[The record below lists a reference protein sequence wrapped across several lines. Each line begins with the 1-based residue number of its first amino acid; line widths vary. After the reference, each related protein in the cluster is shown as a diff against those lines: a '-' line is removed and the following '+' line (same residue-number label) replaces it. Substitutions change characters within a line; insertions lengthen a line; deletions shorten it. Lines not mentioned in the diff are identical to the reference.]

1 MSNWDKCRFGD
12 LLAEPTR
19 NGIHKGVEFQGRG
32 TPVVKM
38 GEVYSSKFVDDNGER
53 DFFELSDLELSK
65 LTIQMNDLLFCRTSL
80 VADGV
85 GRCAIVRKV
94 SRPTSFASNLIRV
107 RLDSKL
113 ADPGFYHFVFQS
125 AMGMDF
131 MRSIVRGT
139 SVSTITGPDISN
151 LIVPKPPLAEQRAI
165 AGVLGALDDKIESSR
180 RLVDTIDG
188 LLRAELEHAIANDDN
203 PREVRFG
210 EIALRVGEAADPRN
224 LREHVPYIGLEHMPR
239 GSMFLDSWGTSEGL
253 GSGKSVFKEGN
264 VLFGRLRPYFKKV
277 GVAPIDGICST
288 DVLVLRP
295 AFNESAAMLLALA
308 ASEEFIGYASAA
320 ATGTKMPRVSWDY
333 LSDWKTVLPSEA
345 ATNRFDIDMSPLVAK
360 AILSVHEQ
368 VALAELREAL
378 LPELLSGRLR
388 VKDAESMMENV

>member
-1 MSNWDKCRFGD
+1 MSNWDKCRFRD

-165 AGVLGALDDKIESSR
+165 AGVLGALDDKIESNH
-180 RLVDTIDG
+180 RLAKT
-188 LLRAELEHAIANDDN
+188 
-203 PREVRFG
+203 
-210 EIALRVGEAADPRN
+210 AAD
-224 LREHVPYIGLEHMPR
+224 LCDQI
-239 GSMFLDSWGTSEGL
+239 F
-253 GSGKSVFKEGN
+253 
-264 VLFGRLRPYFKKV
+264 
-277 GVAPIDGICST
+277 
-288 DVLVLRP
+288 
-295 AFNESAAMLLALA
+295 LA
-308 ASEEFIGYASAA
+308 ASDVQCQI
-320 ATGTKMPRVSWDY
+320 
-333 LSDWKTVLPSEA
+333 SEA
-345 ATNRFDIDMSPLVAK
+345 GQVTMGSSPPGDTYNTDGVGVPFYQGVTDFGFLFPTRRVWTTSPIRGAKVGETLVSVRAPVGRLNEASEQCCIGRGVAAISSSFQTTLYYALRQADAVWAPFEGEGTVFGSINKGDLEGARIAWISPDRISELENELMDIHQCVRAS
-360 AILSVHEQ
+360 IR
-368 VALAELREAL
+368 ELHSLTSLRDAL

-388 VKDAESMMENV
+388 VRDAESMMENM